1 MTLPTR
7 TVEPTHIITG
17 ETLEWTRSY
26 DDYPAS
32 LWHLNYYF
40 RGPGVGFNAA
50 WGTEV
55 TADGD
60 DFVITVPTTKTDD
73 MTVAGRYKWEAWVTE
88 IADSSNKQLV
98 GSGFASVSLAL
109 TQGSTAAADQRTTAQ
124 KIVDAI
130 DAALLANESSTSDII
145 EYEISTPAGTRRVKR
160 SRVDAMALR
169 DKYAIIAANERAR
182 EDAARTGRFGTRV
195 AVRYSD
201 L

>member
-40 RGPGVGFNAA
+40 RGPGTGFNAVWA
-50 WGTEV
+50 TEV

-88 IADSSNKQLV
+88 IANSANKQLV
-98 GSGFASVSLAL
+98 GSGFATVALAL
-109 TQGSTAAADQRTTAQ
+109 NQTATTAAEIRTAA
-124 KIVDAI
+124 KIMLDTI
-130 DAALLANESSTSDII
+130 DAALLAFATSDVQ

-160 SRVDAMALR
+160 GDRAQLR
-169 DKYAIIAANERAR
+169 DDRKYWAGIVTNEYAR
-182 EDAARTGRFGTRV
+182 EDARNGRPLMQSIQMRV
-195 AVRYSD
+195 YD
-201 L
+201 E